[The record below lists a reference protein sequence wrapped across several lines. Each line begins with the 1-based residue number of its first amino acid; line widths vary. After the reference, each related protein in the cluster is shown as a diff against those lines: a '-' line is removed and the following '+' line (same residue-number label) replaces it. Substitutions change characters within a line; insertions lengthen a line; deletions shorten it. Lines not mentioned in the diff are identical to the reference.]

1 MEDRGVKNLPN
12 LRGVTDGFLRSLP
25 RLDDLDGERY
35 GPVGEELMLDA
46 DATADGGGL
55 EGIVE

>member
-25 RLDDLDGERY
+25 RLDDGERY
-35 GPVGEELMLDA
+35 GPVGDELMLDA
-46 DATADGGGL
+46 DAAADGGGL